1 MEAGQWVPSEAV
13 ETGAVVAAVFVEAV
27 DVAVA
32 DVAVV
37 VVVVAVAA
45 AAAAAAVAVAAAV
58 ADAAAAAVG
67 AVVAAPQLESD
78 VGACVP
84 AGTGHFWAML
94 SADNPVS
101 RKLTDATICWRNG
114 GVPPR
119 QVRCYSALY
128 GTTAVASAVP

>member
-13 ETGAVVAAVFVEAV
+13 GTGAVVAAVFVEAV

-32 DVAVV
+32 DVAAV
-37 VVVVAVAA
+37 VVVVAV
-45 AAAAAAVAVAAAV
+45 AAAAVAVAAAV

-128 GTTAVASAVP
+128 GTTAVALAVP